1 MGVFCSAQCSCPH
14 KMGALMS
21 IIQGDPGAADFIFVD
36 FENAQP
42 SSDEERAVYDSVAAV
57 LNEAPT
63 VLEKLRNY
71 DGCEDLIKTAI
82 QEPSPESMDQAWEAL
97 LPNIDML
104 KEHYD
109 YSLKIE
115 EVFPNL
121 LSTLC
126 KNDPHQTIG
135 QLQALTKQLAETFDF
150 VLQFDD
156 MKMVNPGI
164 QNDFS
169 FYRRSRN
176 QRKINKPEV
185 ASNIQEE
192 VTNRMS
198 LFYAYPTPMMNSLK
212 ETIVKFL
219 TKDEMQGR
227 SLQQNVTTTL
237 AFIANICQR
246 MVEKKLVDNDYD
258 VFCLRCMTAS
268 IILYDNIDP
277 KGAFHKRSPIFIK
290 HCLVTLT
297 KKNDTQQV
305 ECLLNALRFT
315 TTHLQDAETPGN
327 IRQLLQ

>member
-1 MGVFCSAQCSCPH
+1 
-14 KMGALMS
+14 MS

-57 LNEAPT
+57 LDESGA
-63 VLEKLRNY
+63 VLDKLRNY
-71 DGCEDLIKTAI
+71 DGCEELIKKAI
-82 QEPSPESMDQAWEAL
+82 QEPSPETMDEAWEAL

-219 TKDEMQGR
+219 TKDEMQGPTLR
-227 SLQQNVTTTL
+227 QSVTTTL

-246 MVEKKLVDNDYD
+246 MVDKKMVQNE

-268 IILYDNIDP
+268 IILYDNLDS

-290 HCLVTLT
+290 RCLMTLRQ
-297 KKNDTQQV
+297 KANSQPV

-315 TTHLQDAETPGN
+315 TTHLQDDETPSN
-327 IRQLLQ
+327 IKQLLQ

>member
-1 MGVFCSAQCSCPH
+1 
-14 KMGALMS
+14 MGAL
-21 IIQGDPGAADFIFVD
+21 ITLIQGDPGAADFVFVD
-36 FENAQP
+36 FKNATP
-42 SSDEERAVYDSVAAV
+42 GTDEEKMVYENVGNV
-57 LNEAPT
+57 LSKSAG
-63 VLEKLRNY
+63 VLESLGKY
-71 DGCEDLIKTAI
+71 EGCEELIKKAI
-82 QEPSPESMDQAWEAL
+82 QEPSPETMDAAWEAL
-97 LPNIDML
+97 LPNIDKL
-104 KEHYD
+104 KDYYD
-109 YSLKIE
+109 FSIELE
-115 EVFPNL
+115 EVFPTL

-126 KNDPHQTIG
+126 KNDPHQTIS

-150 VLQFDD
+150 VLRFDD

-176 QRKINKPEV
+176 QRRINKADV

-227 SLQQNVTTTL
+227 SLQQNVVTTL

-246 MVEKKLVDNDYD
+246 MVEKKLVDDYD

-290 HCLVTLT
+290 KCLVTLRS
-297 KKNDTQQV
+297 KVDSAPV

-315 TTHLQDAETPGN
+315 TTHLQDEDTPGN
-327 IRQLLQ
+327 IKQLLQ

>member
-1 MGVFCSAQCSCPH
+1 V
-14 KMGALMS
+14 
-21 IIQGDPGAADFIFVD
+21 FVD
-36 FENAQP
+36 FKNATPGSEEEKLVYENV
-42 SSDEERAVYDSVAAV
+42 STV
-57 LNEAPT
+57 LNKATT
-63 VLEKLRNY
+63 VLESLGKY
-71 DGCEDLIKTAI
+71 EGKEDLIKKAI
-82 QEPSPESMDQAWEAL
+82 QEPSPETMDAAWDSL
-97 LPNIDML
+97 LPNIDKL
-104 KEHYD
+104 KDYYD
-109 YSLKIE
+109 FSIEIE

-126 KNDPHQTIG
+126 KNDPQQTIG
-135 QLQALTKQLAETFDF
+135 QLQALTKQLAEVFDF
-150 VLQFDD
+150 VLRFDD

-176 QRKINKPEV
+176 QRRINKADV

-277 KGAFHKRSPIFIK
+277 KGAFHRRSPIFIK
-290 HCLVTLT
+290 KCLVTLKQKST
-297 KKNDTQQV
+297 TDGENSPV

-315 TTHLQDAETPGN
+315 TTHLQDDETPGN
-327 IRQLLQ
+327 IKQLLQ

>member
-1 MGVFCSAQCSCPH
+1 MGVFFRDT
-14 KMGALMS
+14 MGALIS
-21 IIQGDPGAADFIFVD
+21 LIQGDPGAADFVFVD
-36 FENAQP
+36 FKNATP
-42 SSDEERAVYDSVAAV
+42 GTDEEKLVYENVA
-57 LNEAPT
+57 T
-63 VLEKLRNY
+63 VLESLGEYEGK
-71 DGCEDLIKTAI
+71 EDLVKKTI
-82 QEPSPESMDQAWEAL
+82 QEPSPETMDAAWEAL
-97 LPNIDML
+97 LPNIDKL
-104 KEHYD
+104 KDYYD
-109 YSLKIE
+109 FSIEIE

-135 QLQALTKQLAETFDF
+135 QLQGLTKQLAETFDF
-150 VLQFDD
+150 VLRFDD

-176 QRKINKPEV
+176 QRRINKADV

-219 TKDEMQGR
+219 TIDEMQGR

-258 VFCLRCMTAS
+258 VFCLRSMTAS

-277 KGAFHKRSPIFIK
+277 KGAFHRRSPIFIK
-290 HCLVTLT
+290 KCLVTLKQKST
-297 KKNDTQQV
+297 TDGENSPV

-315 TTHLQDAETPGN
+315 TTHLQDDETPGN
-327 IRQLLQ
+327 IKQLLQ